1 MRRCLRLLLLA
12 FILIGLVGLPS
23 AIAKPDVRGRDDAG
37 LLAPAGTC
45 QNEGDEDAPPSDQE
59 QAMSCLVNFAR
70 HSSGLPDLAS
80 SSDLERSASAKSDDV
95 LRCDSFSHFA
105 CGREFTYWMRQV
117 GFLRAACWRVA
128 ENLAWGTGA
137 GGSARSAMRALV
149 HSPEHRQNILG
160 SYTLLGVGLQVGKLD
175 DHGDAHVWAQHFGTH
190 CESPR
195 SRR

>member
-1 MRRCLRLLLLA
+1 LFLLA
-12 FILIGLVGLPS
+12 CLLSGLVGVQT
-23 AIAKPDVRGRDDAG
+23 ATAKPDVRARDDSG

-45 QNEGDEDAPPSDQE
+45 QDEGDEDAAPAAQE
-59 QAMSCLVNFAR
+59 QAMTCLVDFAR
-70 HSSGLPDLAS
+70 HSVGLPDLAS
-80 SSDLERSASAKSDDV
+80 SSELDRSAGAKSDDI
-95 LRCDSFSHFA
+95 LHCDSFSHFA

-117 GFLRAACWRVA
+117 GFMRAACWRVA

-160 SYTLLGVGLQVGKLD
+160 GYTLLGVGLQIGKLD
-175 DHGDAHVWAQHFGTH
+175 DHADAHVWTQHFGSH
-190 CESPR
+190 CESAR